1 MNLIIFL
8 IAVSLIL
15 IVYMLIRVRR
25 LILSTSTKEHE
36 EEAVEPVDIT
46 RKSQQVNGALML
58 GFLIVGIIAVIWS
71 AAAASK
77 DFLPPAVSVHGVTVD
92 NITNITLI
100 ITGLVFFI
108 TQIALFY
115 FSFRYRKRK
124 NTTAFYFPINYRIEI
139 IWTVIPAIAFTAL
152 FILGS
157 KATQEIYEAP
167 SDDAVTIEIVGQ
179 QFSWM
184 TRYPG
189 EDGKLGDFD
198 FRLIDAGNPLG
209 LNLADEAVFDD
220 FMPMQIVVPK
230 NKTVELKI
238 RSRDV
243 IHSVFLPHFRVK
255 MDAVPGMPTRFK
267 FIPTMTTEEMRQNL
281 GNPDFNYEM
290 ACAELCG
297 RSHFAMRL
305 ILRVVEEEEFNEWYA
320 SQEPWLAKNPAYL
333 RDAPEELRT
342 KAYQLITKYDSI
354 PELSQIFVQP

>member
-1 MNLIIFL
+1 MNLIILL
-8 IAVSLIL
+8 IAVTLIL
-15 IVYMLIRVRR
+15 IIYMLVRVRK
-25 LILSTSTKEHE
+25 LLLSTSEKGFEKEIL
-36 EEAVEPVDIT
+36 EPVDVT
-46 RKSQQVNGALML
+46 RKSQRVNGALLL
-58 GFLIVGIIAVIWS
+58 GFLIVGIIAVVWS
-71 AAAASK
+71 AVAASD
-77 DFLPPAVSVHGVTVD
+77 DFLPPAVSVHGAAVD
-92 NITNITLI
+92 NMTLVTLI
-100 ITGLVFFI
+100 ITGLVFFV

-139 IWTVIPAIAFTAL
+139 IWTVIPAITFASL

-157 KATQEIYEAP
+157 KTSQEIYEAP
-167 SDDAVTIEIVGQ
+167 PDDAVTIEIVGQ

-189 EDGKLGDFD
+189 EDGKLGDYD

-230 NKTVELKI
+230 NRAVELKI

-267 FIPTMTTEEMRQNL
+267 FIPTTTTEEMRRKLN
-281 GNPDFNYEM
+281 NPDFNYEL

-297 RSHFAMRL
+297 RGHFAMKF
-305 ILRVVEEEEFNEWYA
+305 ILRVVEEEEYREWYA
-320 SQEPWLAKNPAYL
+320 SQVPWLAKNPGYL
-333 RDAPEELRT
+333 RNAPEELRT

-354 PELSQIFVQP
+354 PKLSQNSVQP